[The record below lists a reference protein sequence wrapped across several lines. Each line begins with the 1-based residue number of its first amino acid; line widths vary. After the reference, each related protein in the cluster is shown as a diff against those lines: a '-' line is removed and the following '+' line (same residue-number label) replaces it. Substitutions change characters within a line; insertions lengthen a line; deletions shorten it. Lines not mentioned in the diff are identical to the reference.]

1 MKQNRL
7 LWAFKF
13 LLPYK
18 YHYLFGILC
27 SLAMGAAQLI
37 IPWVRKLIID
47 DGLIQQNNEALI
59 TAILI
64 FGGVVVLS
72 IALTWGMNLAFAFV
86 TGRYAADMRTGIFKH
101 LRSLSV
107 SYFHGERTGQIISRL
122 TDDVPV
128 VKDTVTS
135 TLTQLATQI
144 LSLTLAFIVALR
156 IEPKLT
162 LIMLPVVC
170 AAGLQSLI
178 FAPFN
183 RRVGRARQDYAADV
197 LSELHEGITGSKEIL
212 AFGRSNWQIA
222 QFRELFLRLVGV
234 ERRQAVVQSASFS
247 VTYLFIWIPSLL
259 LFLLG
264 GRLVVQGEMTVGTLF
279 AFIGYVE
286 AMAYPIRSFQETI
299 GRIQTAMGAVDR
311 ITEFMDVQPQVSEL
325 PTAKPLQN
333 VEGTITME
341 NVSFAYEPEKPVI
354 QDITFTIPARQKVAI
369 VGASGVGKSTLV
381 DLLLR
386 FYDPQQGKICID
398 GFDVRE
404 ATLDS
409 LRSQIAVVFQD
420 PFLFAG
426 TVRDNIRFGKLDASD
441 EEVVA
446 AAKAANA
453 DQFISQLQ
461 HGYDTPIG
469 EQGVT
474 LSGGEKQ
481 RIAIARAVLKNPKI
495 LLLDEATSALDNRTE
510 REIWEALAHLMEGK
524 TVLII
529 AHRLSTVTQ
538 ADQIIVLV
546 DGKIAEIGNHEELRR
561 SEGPYTDIFA
571 MQRAS

>member
-1 MKQNRL
+1 
-7 LWAFKF
+7 
-13 LLPYK
+13 
-18 YHYLFGILC
+18 
-27 SLAMGAAQLI
+27 
-37 IPWVRKLIID
+37 
-47 DGLIQQNNEALI
+47 
-59 TAILI
+59 
-64 FGGVVVLS
+64 
-72 IALTWGMNLAFAFV
+72 
-86 TGRYAADMRTGIFKH
+86 
-101 LRSLSV
+101 
-107 SYFHGERTGQIISRL
+107 
-122 TDDVPV
+122 
-128 VKDTVTS
+128 
-135 TLTQLATQI
+135 
-144 LSLTLAFIVALR
+144 
-156 IEPKLT
+156 
-162 LIMLPVVC
+162 
-170 AAGLQSLI
+170 
-178 FAPFN
+178 
-183 RRVGRARQDYAADV
+183 
-197 LSELHEGITGSKEIL
+197 
-212 AFGRSNWQIA
+212 
-222 QFRELFLRLVGV
+222 
-234 ERRQAVVQSASFS
+234 
-247 VTYLFIWIPSLL
+247 
-259 LFLLG
+259 
-264 GRLVVQGEMTVGTLF
+264 
-279 AFIGYVE
+279 
-286 AMAYPIRSFQETI
+286 
-299 GRIQTAMGAVDR
+299 MGAVDR
-311 ITEFMDVQPQVSEL
+311 INEFMNVQPQVSEL

-341 NVSFAYEPEKPVI
+341 NVSFAYEPEKPVV

-386 FYDPQQGKICID
+386 FYDPQQGKIYID
-398 GFDVRE
+398 GFDIRE

-426 TVRDNIRFGKLDASD
+426 TVRDNIRFGGLDASD

-561 SEGPYTDIFA
+561 AEGPYTDIFA

>member
-1 MKQNRL
+1 M
-7 LWAFKF
+7 
-13 LLPYK
+13 
-18 YHYLFGILC
+18 
-27 SLAMGAAQLI
+27 
-37 IPWVRKLIID
+37 
-47 DGLIQQNNEALI
+47 
-59 TAILI
+59 
-64 FGGVVVLS
+64 
-72 IALTWGMNLAFAFV
+72 
-86 TGRYAADMRTGIFKH
+86 
-101 LRSLSV
+101 
-107 SYFHGERTGQIISRL
+107 
-122 TDDVPV
+122 
-128 VKDTVTS
+128 
-135 TLTQLATQI
+135 
-144 LSLTLAFIVALR
+144 TLAFIVALR

-170 AAGLQSLI
+170 AAGLQTLI

-247 VTYLFIWIPSLL
+247 VTYLFMWIPSLL

-286 AMAYPIRSFQETI
+286 AIASPIRSFQGSI

-311 ITEFMDVQPQVSEL
+311 INEFMNVQPQVSEL

-341 NVSFAYEPEKPVI
+341 NVSFAYEPEKPVV

-386 FYDPQQGKICID
+386 FYDPQQGKIYID

-426 TVRDNIRFGKLDASD
+426 TVRDNIRFGRLDASD

-461 HGYDTPIG
+461 QGYDTPIG